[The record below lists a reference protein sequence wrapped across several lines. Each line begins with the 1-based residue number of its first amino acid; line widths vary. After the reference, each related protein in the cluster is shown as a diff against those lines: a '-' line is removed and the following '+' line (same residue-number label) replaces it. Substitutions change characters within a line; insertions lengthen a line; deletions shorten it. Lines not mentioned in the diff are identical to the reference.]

1 MTPTDYENH
10 EAAFQTVLKPRPPTT
25 AAQAA
30 ARRKADEELEA
41 KYPVGCY
48 VAYLDNWT
56 GDVLDR
62 VVVAASTDWDE
73 YQRQLAAL
81 SPATKLRKETTQ
93 VRDPEEGFFIGGM
106 MLS

>member
-10 EAAFQTVLKPRPPTT
+10 EAAFQAVLKLRPPTS
-25 AAQAA
+25 AARAA
-30 ARRKADEELEA
+30 ARRRADEELEA

-56 GDVLDR
+56 GDALDR

-73 YQRQLAAL
+73 YQRQLGVLAPDVR
-81 SPATKLRKETTQ
+81 SRVEIDHI
-93 VRDPEEGFFIGGM
+93 RDPDEGFFAGAAF
-106 MLS
+106 